1 MTGIL
6 WLASYPRSG
15 NTWLRIFLAACRADA
30 PVDINRADTGSMISD
45 RVTIDA
51 ALGIESAL
59 LTPAELLALLPA
71 AIRRIARDHPGGM
84 VMKVHDS
91 HDARFA
97 PDASRGV
104 IHIVRNPLDTAVS
117 LASFASR
124 PIDAVIA
131 RMANEAE
138 TQSASVGSY
147 HRQLPQHL
155 RSWSGHAASWMA
167 QTGIPML
174 RVRYEEMV
182 LRPMETFGMI
192 AAFAGLPHDPPRI
205 ARAIA
210 ATCFS
215 SLQAQEREHGFVE
228 RPPRTP
234 SFFRRGEVGAWRE
247 VLTAEQV
254 RSLVSTNSGM
264 MTQLGY
270 LAPGGEITD
279 ISGEQATCRGAE
291 A

>member
-30 PVDINRADTGSMISD
+30 QVDINRADTGSMISD
-45 RVTIDA
+45 RVLIDA
-51 ALGIESAL
+51 ALGIESAAL
-59 LTPAELLALLPA
+59 APHELLALLPD
-71 AIRRIARDHPGGM
+71 AIRHIARHRP
-84 VMKVHDS
+84 VETMKVHDS
-91 HDARFA
+91 YDARFPA
-97 PDASRGV
+97 DVSRGV
-104 IHIVRNPLDTAVS
+104 IHIVRNPLDAVVS

-124 PIDAVIA
+124 PIDMVIA

-138 TQSASVGSY
+138 TQSASVGGY

-155 RSWSGHAASWMA
+155 RSWSGHAASWMS
-167 QTGIPML
+167 QTDIPML
-174 RVRYEEMV
+174 RVRYEDMV
-182 LRPMETFGMI
+182 LRPMATFGAI
-192 AAFAGLPHDPPRI
+192 AAFAGFPHDPPRI

-210 ATCFS
+210 ATGFS
-215 SLQAQEREHGFVE
+215 ALQAQEREHGFVE
-228 RPPRTP
+228 RPPRTS

-247 VLTAEQV
+247 LLTSAQV
-254 RSLVSTNSGM
+254 QSIVSVHSGM

-270 LAPGGEITD
+270 LAAGGEITD
-279 ISGEQATCRGAE
+279 TSQDQISCRGAD